1 MKIIFKY
8 IKNIF
13 LKLFFSGPK
22 LLSTITFIPFLYI
35 CGWILALPTL
45 LIGLEKENLS
55 LLGTIFTFLIFVF
68 SLPKWFHARWNI
80 KNTWTLLGINKI
92 DKNRKLILYFLRGFT
107 ISSILVSLILIT
119 IIGTEKGYW
128 IGKIY
133 PDIFFNGILLIIGV
147 GLAEELIFRG
157 WLLEE
162 LKNQF
167 GLKNAIIAQASVF
180 SIVHIG
186 FDLPF
191 WQMISI
197 LTGLF
202 LLGILL
208 ALIRLKDNSSLWG
221 CIGLHGGLVG
231 LWFLTN
237 NGLLEISE
245 DAPKWLVGPG
255 NLNTNPLGG
264 IFGISL
270 IFIFCFFYLQS
281 LKKNQVLNKGF
292 FS

>member
-1 MKIIFKY
+1 MKVFPKY

-13 LKLFFSGPK
+13 LKLFFSGPR
-22 LLSTITFIPFLYI
+22 LLSTIIFIPFLYI
-35 CGWILALPTL
+35 FGWILAFPTL
-45 LIGLEKENLS
+45 LIGLEKESLS
-55 LLGTIFTFLIFVF
+55 LLGTIFTFLMFIFL
-68 SLPKWFHARWNI
+68 LPKWFQTRWNI
-80 KNTWTLLGINKI
+80 KNTWTLLGINTI
-92 DKNRKLILYFLRGFT
+92 DKNRKLILPFLKGFT

-119 IIGTEKGYW
+119 IILTKWGYW
-128 IGKIY
+128 IGEIY
-133 PDIFFNGILLIIGV
+133 PDIFLNGIILMLGV
-147 GLAEELIFRG
+147 GIAEELIFRG

-191 WQMISI
+191 LQMISI

-208 ALIRLKDNSSLWG
+208 ALIRLKDRSSLWG

-245 DAPKWLVGPG
+245 DAPTWLVGPG
-255 NLNTNPLGG
+255 SLNTNPLGG

-270 IFIFCFFYLQS
+270 MIVFCFFYLKS
-281 LKKNQVLNKGF
+281 LKKENSKF
-292 FS
+292 

>member
-13 LKLFFSGPK
+13 LKLFFSSPN

-35 CGWILALPTL
+35 CGWIIAFPTL
-45 LIGLEKENLS
+45 LIGLDKESLS
-55 LLGTIFTFLIFVF
+55 LIGTIFSFLIFVF
-68 SLPKWFHARWNI
+68 SLPKWFQTRWNL
-80 KNTWTLLGINKI
+80 KNTWKLLGIKKTDN
-92 DKNRKLILYFLRGFT
+92 NRKLILYFLRGFT

-119 IIGTEKGYW
+119 IIGTKCGYW

-133 PDIFFNGILLIIGV
+133 PDIFFNGILLLIGV
-147 GLAEELIFRG
+147 GFAEELIFRG

-167 GLKNAIIAQASVF
+167 GLKNAIIAQALVF
-180 SIVHIG
+180 STVHIG

-208 ALIRLKDNSSLWG
+208 ALIRLKDRSSLWG

-255 NLNTNPLGG
+255 TLNTNPLGG
-264 IFGISL
+264 IYGISL
-270 IFIFCFFYLQS
+270 MIVLCWIYLKS
-281 LKKNQVLNKGF
+281 FKKEISSFK
-292 FS
+292 

>member
-1 MKIIFKY
+1 MKVFPKD

-13 LKLFFSGPK
+13 LKLFFSGPS
-22 LLSTITFIPFLYI
+22 LLSTIIFIPFLYI
-35 CGWILALPTL
+35 FGWILAFPTL
-45 LIGLEKENLS
+45 LIGLEKESLS
-55 LLGTIFTFLIFVF
+55 LLGTIFTFLMFIFL
-68 SLPKWFHARWNI
+68 LPKWFQTRWNI
-80 KNTWTLLGINKI
+80 KNTWTLLGINTI
-92 DKNRKLILYFLRGFT
+92 DKNRKLILPFLKGFT

-119 IIGTEKGYW
+119 IILTKWGYW
-128 IGKIY
+128 IGEIY
-133 PDIFFNGILLIIGV
+133 PDIFLNGIILMLGV
-147 GLAEELIFRG
+147 GIAEELIFRG

-191 WQMISI
+191 LQMISI

-208 ALIRLKDNSSLWG
+208 ALIRLKDRSSLWG

-245 DAPKWLVGPG
+245 DAPTWLVGPG
-255 NLNTNPLGG
+255 SLNTNPLGG

-270 IFIFCFFYLQS
+270 MIVFCFFYLKS
-281 LKKNQVLNKGF
+281 FKKGNSKF
-292 FS
+292 